1 MKMMINELFNLISE
15 DGFLTIEFHKNEIE
29 FEKDISFFD
38 DLFFREIKDKN
49 IRIKGKGSVEIYAYA
64 AYWCAKKDCESITIT
79 NFFLSRDFEI
89 YRRGKSCSR
98 SLPVWCSVTEETNS
112 VIVSA
117 IPSNSPDGHWDDD
130 TINKTSSCF
139 MLNNPAKLVILTGKG
154 SILFYS
160 IMACSAAVSG
170 CDNVVVEKPTEKDFI
185 KIAGSLFSK
194 SSYGKKVGKMIG
206 VLGDP
211 NSGKSVF
218 SKVFG
223 NILRFYSGKKSVWT
237 YDCDAAAPTSDW
249 YIYGLQRARSQEES
263 DAKINA
269 RKSIKQKWT
278 EQLEMKVSEYMK
290 TVKSNLDLVVA
301 DFPGGRH
308 DEEKNIHNRIPDKAR
323 AEMLKNCDFLIIIAR
338 SDVPERIKDWKNALA
353 EYNLADRVIGEVI
366 SKNPKDDPSAEN
378 CYFDEKNIFHVTLY
392 GLNRETP
399 INSIVS
405 AFLSIFQSFC
415 SPLLLKII

>member
-1 MKMMINELFNLISE
+1 MMSNELFNLTSE
-15 DGFLTIEFHKNEIE
+15 DKFLTIEFHKNEIE

-38 DLFFREIKDKN
+38 ESFFKEIKDKDV
-49 IRIKGKGSVEIYAYA
+49 RIKGKGSVEMYAYA
-64 AYWCAKKDCESITIT
+64 AYWCVKKGSESITVT
-79 NFFLSRDFEI
+79 DFNQSKDVEI
-89 YRRGKSCSR
+89 YRKGRAYSQT
-98 SLPVWCSVTEETNS
+98 LPPWCSVNEESDS
-112 VIVSA
+112 VIVSL
-117 IPSNSPDGHWDDD
+117 IPSNSPDGHWDDE
-130 TINKTSSCF
+130 TINKNSSCF
-139 MLNNPAKLVILTGKG
+139 MLNNPAKFTILTGKG
-154 SILFYS
+154 PLLFYS
-160 IMACSAAVSG
+160 IIACSVAVSG

-223 NILRFYSGKKSVWT
+223 NILRFYSGEKSVWT

-263 DAKINA
+263 DVKTNA

-323 AEMLKNCDFLIIIAR
+323 AEMLKNCDYLIIIAR
-338 SDVPERIKDWKNALA
+338 SDVPERIEDWKNALA
-353 EYNLADRVIGEVI
+353 EYNLADKVICEVI
-366 SKNPKDDPSAEN
+366 SKNPDNTPSVEN
-378 CYFDEKNIFHVTLY
+378 FYFDEKNIFHVTLY

>member
-1 MKMMINELFNLISE
+1 MISNELFNLTSE
-15 DGFLTIEFHKNEIE
+15 DKFLTIEFHKNEIE

-38 DLFFREIKDKN
+38 ESFFKEIKDKDV
-49 IRIKGKGSVEIYAYA
+49 RIKGKGSVEMYAYA
-64 AYWCAKKDCESITIT
+64 AYWCVKKGSESITVT
-79 NFFLSRDFEI
+79 DFNQSKDVEI
-89 YRRGKSCSR
+89 YRKGRVYSQT
-98 SLPVWCSVTEETNS
+98 LPPWCSVNEESDS
-112 VIVSA
+112 VIVSL
-117 IPSNSPDGHWDDD
+117 IPSNSPDGHWDDE
-130 TINKTSSCF
+130 TINKNSSCF
-139 MLNNPAKLVILTGKG
+139 MLNNPAKFTILTGKG
-154 SILFYS
+154 PLLFYS
-160 IMACSAAVSG
+160 IIACSVAVSG

-185 KIAGSLFSK
+185 QLAGSLFSK
-194 SSYGKKVGKMIG
+194 ASHDKTTGKMIG
-206 VLGDP
+206 ILGDP

-223 NILRFYSGKKSVWT
+223 NILRFYSGEKSVWT

-263 DAKINA
+263 DVKKNA

-290 TVKSNLDLVVA
+290 TIKSNLDLVVA

-323 AEMLKNCDFLIIIAR
+323 AEMLKNCDYLIIIAR
-338 SDVPERIKDWKNALA
+338 SDVPERIEDWKNALA
-353 EYNLADRVIGEVI
+353 EYKLADRVIGEVI

-392 GLNRETP
+392 GLKRESP
-399 INSIVS
+399 INIIVS
-405 AFLSIFQSFC
+405 EFLSIFQRFC
-415 SPLLLKII
+415 SLLLEKIV

>member
-1 MKMMINELFNLISE
+1 MLNNELFDLTAD

-38 DLFFREIKDKN
+38 DSFFKEIKDKDV
-49 IRIKGKGSVEIYAYA
+49 RIKGKGPVEIYAYA
-64 AYWCAKKDCESITIT
+64 AYWCVKKGCESITVT
-79 NFFLSRDFEI
+79 NFVLSKDFEI
-89 YRRGKSCSR
+89 YRRGRACSQTL
-98 SLPVWCSVTEETNS
+98 LPWCSVNEESDS
-112 VIVSA
+112 VIVSV
-117 IPSNSPDGHWDDD
+117 IPSKSPDGHWDDE
-130 TINKTSSCF
+130 TINKNSSCF
-139 MLNNPAKLVILTGKG
+139 MLGNPTKFTILTGKG
-154 SILFYS
+154 PVLFYS
-160 IMACSAAVSG
+160 VMACSAAVSG

-185 KIAGSLFSK
+185 KISGSLFSMAPHE
-194 SSYGKKVGKMIG
+194 KKAGKMIG
-206 VLGDP
+206 ILGDP

-223 NILRFYSGKKSVWT
+223 NILRFYSGEKSVWT

-249 YIYGLQRARSQEES
+249 YVYGLQRARSQEES
-263 DAKINA
+263 DVKTNA
-269 RKSIKQKWT
+269 RKYIKQKWT

-323 AEMLKNCDFLIIIAR
+323 AEMLKNCDYLIIIAR
-338 SDVPERIKDWKNALA
+338 NDVPERINDWKNALA

-366 SKNPKDDPSAEN
+366 SKNPDAAPSAEN
-378 CYFDEKNIFHVTLY
+378 CYFDEKNIFHVTLC

-399 INSIVS
+399 ITSIVS